1 MTTMATITYKTLT
14 KKIKNKKCKDYGK
27 TMELKVLFPAV
38 KQYEFIPDVW
48 DNIMSYRKKPIEA
61 KLWKM
66 GINPLQR
73 LLKDYTRRGF
83 TNMNCSSI
91 PLEERK
97 TLLIKNLM
105 DYHLNKGNIVLEE
118 KKKEEVK
125 MVYSKYA
132 NEGEIIKVGDMINYN
147 LTSGYAWCYDMCGGV
162 VVKIGKSRVTIQL
175 YNKKMIKEDWK
186 AKMNQSYGYDIYSWE
201 DKEPYSL
208 PDECWRKP
216 VKSIVSVS
224 PESLTL
230 VDNYLIEVQF
240 DHGR

>member
-1 MTTMATITYKTLT
+1 MATITYKTLT

-125 MVYSKYA
+125 MVYSGYGNK
-132 NEGEIIKVGDMINYN
+132 GEIIKVGDMINYN
-147 LTSGYAWCYDMCGGV
+147 LSSGYAWCYDICGGV
-162 VVKIGKSRVTIQL
+162 VVKIGKSKVSIQL
-175 YNKKMIKEDWK
+175 YNQKLIREDNE
-186 AKMNQSYGYDIYSWE
+186 ARMNQTIGYDIYSWE
-201 DKEPYSL
+201 DKEPRTNRSDGSVWDTPKKSL
-208 PDECWRKP
+208 R
-216 VKSIVSVS
+216 SVS

-230 VDNYLIEVQF
+230 VDNYLIEERF
-240 DHGR
+240 DWGR

>member
-1 MTTMATITYKTLT
+1 MATITYKTLT

-27 TMELKVLFPAV
+27 TIELKVIPAV

-125 MVYSKYA
+125 MVYSGYGNK
-132 NEGEIIKVGDMINYN
+132 GEIIKVGDMINYN
-147 LTSGYAWCYDMCGGV
+147 LSSGYAWCYDICGGV
-162 VVKIGKSRVTIQL
+162 VVKIGKSKVTIQL
-175 YNKKMIKEDWK
+175 YNQKLIHEDNESRW
-186 AKMNQSYGYDIYSWE
+186 NQTIGYDVYSWE
-201 DKEPYSL
+201 DKEPRTNRSDGSVWDTPKKSL
-208 PDECWRKP
+208 R
-216 VKSIVSVS
+216 SVS